1 MGAGSL
7 FPYLVGELLN
17 DLKLGCRLAHQIEED
32 LIRQGWPAGMIYG
45 TETDLTH
52 RFKVGRKIVRE
63 AARVLE
69 VRGSARM
76 RPGPKGGLQ
85 VLSPSRTQSVEMAAE
100 HIQLLGL
107 APAKIREARVL
118 LDNVQAE
125 IARSVALHGLK
136 SSREFQQIEHI
147 ALPFFKELIE
157 VTERLPRQSSGAA
170 GTDSTTRPLFHRSRA
185 GQVARRLMTQCSQ
198 QQWLESTRL
207 GSTFELCERFGI
219 DRSVLRQAIRILE
232 SAGMAVSLSGRG
244 HGLVT
249 QAPRRGPV
257 CRLISCHFAGQGLS
271 ASAAMTLF
279 RFISLE
285 AVGRLAELALP
296 SDIARI
302 ENALDA
308 LANAPAEK
316 VNAAVYEAEESQ
328 FATLNNPIIDVFL
341 NSTKAF
347 TSWHISE
354 SFTSANS
361 VYLAE
366 TRKVAAAI
374 ARNDRPAA
382 AAAQDVKFHRMAES
396 FGSPWRRAED

>member
-1 MGAGSL
+1 MEAGSL
-7 FPYLVGELLN
+7 FPYLVGELLS

-32 LIRQGWPAGMIYG
+32 LIRQGWPAGIIYG
-45 TETDLTH
+45 TETELTH
-52 RFKVGRKIVRE
+52 RFQVGRKIVRE

-85 VLSPSRTQSVEMAAE
+85 VLRPSRTQSVEMAAE
-100 HIQLLGL
+100 YIQLLGL

-125 IARSVALHGLK
+125 IARSGLK

-147 ALPFFKELIE
+147 ALPFFKELME

-170 GTDSTTRPLFHRSRA
+170 SADRSTRPLFHRSRA
-185 GQVARRLMTQCSQ
+185 GQVARRLMTECTQ

-207 GSTFELCERFGI
+207 GSTFELCERFRI

-249 QAPRRGPV
+249 RAPRQGPV

-271 ASAAMTLF
+271 ANAAMTLF

-296 SDIARI
+296 RDIARI

-308 LANAPAEK
+308 LANAPTEK
-316 VNAAVYEAEESQ
+316 VNEAVFEAEESQ
-328 FATLNNPIIDVFL
+328 FATLHNPIIDVFL

-354 SFTSANS
+354 SFTAANN

-374 ARNDRPAA
+374 ARHDRPAA
-382 AAAQDVKFHRMAES
+382 AAAQDLKFHRMAES
-396 FGSPWRRAED
+396 FGYPWRRAED

>member
-1 MGAGSL
+1 
-7 FPYLVGELLN
+7 
-17 DLKLGCRLAHQIEED
+17 
-32 LIRQGWPAGMIYG
+32 
-45 TETDLTH
+45 
-52 RFKVGRKIVRE
+52 
-63 AARVLE
+63 
-69 VRGSARM
+69 
-76 RPGPKGGLQ
+76 
-85 VLSPSRTQSVEMAAE
+85 MAAE

-125 IARSVALHGLK
+125 IARSVALRSLT

-157 VTERLPRQSSGAA
+157 VMERLPRQSSGAA
-170 GTDSTTRPLFHRSRA
+170 STDRTTRPLFHRSRA
-185 GQVARRLMTQCSQ
+185 GQVARRLMTGCTQ

-207 GSTFELCERFGI
+207 GSAFELCERFRI

-249 QAPRRGPV
+249 RAPRRGSV
-257 CRLISCHFAGQGLS
+257 CRLISCHFAAQGLS

-316 VNAAVYEAEESQ
+316 VNAAVFEAEESQ

-341 NSTKAF
+341 SSTKAF

-354 SFTSANS
+354 SFTAANS

-374 ARNDRPAA
+374 ALHDRPAA
-382 AAAQDVKFHRMAES
+382 AAAQDAKFHRMAES
-396 FGSPWRRAED
+396 FGYPWRRAED